1 MTITI
6 LSYTISVRSNIT
18 SILLV
23 ETKLYLKKKKIH
35 QKSISPR
42 TNFNSNKIDRDKR
55 QWKKRGEEEFRDLK
69 RSGSISVQPAISI
82 GLSSFPRRFPVPQ
95 GSSSCCKDIHSTLFG
110 GGQRSTGLYH
120 SLSLFSLP
128 SLISDPIIRCRDVV
142 EAWNYGHWHGTVDSP
157 LGESVAVLRLK
168 RRETSRKKMKLSL
181 REIRNTGIGGFR
193 VLVGDPE
200 ERSLTGSN
208 GFE

>member
-18 SILLV
+18 SIPLV
-23 ETKLYLKKKKIH
+23 ETKLYLKKKIH

-55 QWKKRGEEEFRDLK
+55 QWKKRREEEFRDLK

-120 SLSLFSLP
+120 SLSLSLLSSFLDIRSNNPMPRRRWSVKLWALTRHGGFS
-128 SLISDPIIRCRDVV
+128 S
-142 EAWNYGHWHGTVDSP
+142 W
-157 LGESVAVLRLK
+157 
-168 RRETSRKKMKLSL
+168 
-181 REIRNTGIGGFR
+181 GIGRGVKVEKTR
-193 VLVGDPE
+193 NKSQKDETVASRD
-200 ERSLTGSN
+200 S
-208 GFE
+208 